1 GITVMY
7 ITERAVFMQEDGHL
21 KLIEIAPGISVT
33 DLHAMMDCPFVES
46 ENLCLMPDFDHFV

>member
-1 GITVMY
+1 MY